1 MRGTPWPQPED
12 VEGVSARAG
21 MMAVSTPGNSCLD
34 PIHPSV
40 DSQPV
45 RDEGKGQVLKG
56 HFPLIGQEEEM
67 LPGEAPGLVALSLQ
81 GDGTR
86 SKDLRNS
93 HTSLKRN
100 CCKPKSASCRIM
112 ETA

>member
-1 MRGTPWPQPED
+1 MDQKWGKPKISSTVEQGSMR
-12 VEGVSARAG
+12 
-21 MMAVSTPGNSCLD
+21 AV
-34 PIHPSV
+34 IM
-40 DSQPV
+40 
-45 RDEGKGQVLKG
+45 VLK
-56 HFPLIGQEEEM
+56 HPIGGPEEEM

-81 GDGTR
+81 GDRTR